1 MKLLVTGG
9 LGFIGSN
16 FINYWLCQ
24 HADDYIF
31 NVDKVTY
38 AANFE
43 NINDPNNRNYRF
55 VKADINDK
63 KIMEELIAS
72 SDTVINFAAE
82 SHVDNS
88 ISSPREF
95 LMSNY
100 MGVFNILELVRK
112 YDKRFHQVSTDEVY
126 GSLPLDSSDR
136 FDERSCYK
144 PRNPYSSTKA
154 AADFLI
160 RSYVNTY
167 GIKATISNC
176 SNNFGPNQHPEK
188 LIPKTILNVISN
200 KKIPIYGDGKQ
211 VRDWIYVEDHC
222 VALDL
227 ILHNGRIGET
237 YLVSSENEVSNIDVV
252 NKILNILDTPDKL
265 IEHVSDRPGHDER
278 YSLSPEKIRKDLGW
292 YPKHNFDE
300 ALKDTIRHYTKNIN
314 KYTRM
319 HTVSL
324 D

>member
-1 MKLLVTGG
+1 MRLLVTGG

-16 FINYWLCQ
+16 FINYWISN
-24 HADDYIF
+24 HPDDEII

-38 AANFE
+38 AANFD
-43 NINDPNNRNYRF
+43 NISEPDNRNYRF

-63 KIMEELIAS
+63 KVMEELVAS
-72 SDTVINFAAE
+72 SDTIINFAAE

-88 ISSPREF
+88 IASPEEF
-95 LMSNY
+95 LKSNY

-126 GSLPLDSSDR
+126 GSLPLGSHDR
-136 FDERSCYK
+136 FDENSCYN

-154 AADFLI
+154 AADHLI
-160 RSYVNTY
+160 RAYVNTY

-188 LIPKTILNVISN
+188 LIPKTIINALSN
-200 KKIPIYGDGKQ
+200 QRIPVYGSGKQ

-222 VALDL
+222 IALDL

-237 YLVSSENEVSNIDVV
+237 YLVSSENEMSNIEVV
-252 NKILNILDTPDKL
+252 NKILSILNDVLP
-265 IEHVSDRPGHDER
+265 
-278 YSLSPEKIRKDLGW
+278 LSSGQL
-292 YPKHNFDE
+292 
-300 ALKDTIRHYTKNIN
+300 
-314 KYTRM
+314 
-319 HTVSL
+319 
-324 D
+324 

>member
-16 FINYWLCQ
+16 FINYWLSN
-24 HADDYIF
+24 HTDDYIV

-63 KIMEELIAS
+63 NVMEELIAS

-88 ISSPREF
+88 ISSPEVF
-95 LMSNY
+95 LKSNY

-126 GSLPLDSSDR
+126 GSLPPDSRDR
-136 FDERSCYK
+136 FDEGSCYK
-144 PRNPYSSTKA
+144 PSNPYSSTKA

-188 LIPKTILNVISN
+188 LIPKTILNALSN
-200 KKIPIYGDGKQ
+200 MKIPIYGNGKQ

-222 VALDL
+222 RALGM
-227 ILHNGRIGET
+227 IIQSGEIGET
-237 YLVSSENEVSNIDVV
+237 YLISSENEMSNVDVV
-252 NKILNILDTPDKL
+252 NMILKILRAPDSL
-265 IEHVSDRPGHDER
+265 IEHVTDRPGHDKR
-278 YSLSPEKIRKDLGW
+278 YSLSPKKIRKEIGW
-292 YPKHNFDE
+292 SPKNNFEE
-300 ALKDTIRHYTKNIN
+300 ALRKTIKHYRENIH
-314 KYTRM
+314 KYTFM
-319 HTVSL
+319 EHA
-324 D
+324 

>member
-16 FINYWLCQ
+16 FINYWLSN
-24 HADDYIF
+24 HREDIIV

-38 AANFE
+38 AASFD
-43 NINDPNNRNYRF
+43 NINAPNNDHYRF
-55 VKADINDK
+55 VKADINDRK
-63 KIMEELIAS
+63 SLEEIIAS
-72 SDTVINFAAE
+72 SDSIVNFAAE

-88 ISSPREF
+88 ISSPEEF
-95 LMSNY
+95 IKSNY
-100 MGVFNILELVRK
+100 VGVFNLLELVRK

-126 GSLPLDSSDR
+126 GSLPLNSPDR
-136 FDERSCYK
+136 FNENSCYN

-188 LIPKTILNVISN
+188 LIPKTILNALSK
-200 KKIPIYGDGKQ
+200 KKIPIYGSGKQ

-222 VALDL
+222 RAIDL
-227 ILHNGRIGET
+227 IIHKGRIGET
-237 YLVSSENEVSNIDVV
+237 YLISSENEMSNIELV
-252 NKILNILDTPDKL
+252 NNILNILDVSPGL
-265 IEHVSDRPGHDER
+265 IENVSDRPGHDER
-278 YSLSPEKIRKDLGW
+278 YSLDPEKIKTELGW
-292 YPKHNFDE
+292 YPRNSFEAAIRITIKHYQEN
-300 ALKDTIRHYTKNIN
+300 INRYTKM
-314 KYTRM
+314 KKT
-319 HTVSL
+319 
-324 D
+324 

>member
-1 MKLLVTGG
+1 MKLVVTGG

-16 FINYWLCQ
+16 FINYWLSN
-24 HADDYIF
+24 HPDDEIV

-38 AANFE
+38 AANFD
-43 NINDPNNRNYRF
+43 NISEPNSENYRF

-63 KIMEELIAS
+63 KVMEEVISA

-88 ISSPREF
+88 IASPEEF
-95 LMSNY
+95 LKSNY

-126 GSLPLDSSDR
+126 GSLSLNSPDR
-136 FDERSCYK
+136 FDENSCYNPK
-144 PRNPYSSTKA
+144 NPYSSTKA

-160 RSYVNTY
+160 RAYVNTY

-188 LIPKTILNVISN
+188 LIPKTILNALSN
-200 KKIPIYGDGKQ
+200 QRIPIYGSGKQ

-222 VALDL
+222 RALDL
-227 ILHNGRIGET
+227 IIHNGRMGET
-237 YLVSSENEVSNIDVV
+237 YLVSAENEMSNIHVV
-252 NKILNILDTPDKL
+252 NKILGILDKRDNL
-265 IEHVSDRPGHDER
+265 IEHVSDRPGHDKR
-278 YSLSPEKIRKDLGW
+278 YALNPEKIQKELGW
-292 YPKHNFDE
+292 SPRDNFED
-300 ALKDTIRHYTKNIN
+300 ALRKTIEHYRKKIN
-314 KYTRM
+314 KYTRIN
-319 HTVSL
+319 HA
-324 D
+324 